1 MFSSVV
7 DGIIG
12 NELTIPESM
21 YSEFAIKN
29 AQANWDFWLLV
40 MN

>member
-1 MFSSVV
+1 
-7 DGIIG
+7 
-12 NELTIPESM
+12 M